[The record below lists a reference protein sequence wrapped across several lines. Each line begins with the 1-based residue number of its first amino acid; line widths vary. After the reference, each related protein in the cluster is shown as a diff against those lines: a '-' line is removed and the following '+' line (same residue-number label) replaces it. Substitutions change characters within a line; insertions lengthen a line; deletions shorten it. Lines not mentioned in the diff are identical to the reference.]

1 MIGNPAMFIDS
12 CFLSR
17 PLILILLFAA
27 SMHSQT
33 KPPNSSPDFS
43 EVRKLIQ
50 TEMAARKIPSIS
62 VAVARRGEIIW
73 EEAFGF
79 ADKEKGIRADKETMY
94 YTASVTKT
102 FTATALAVLAE
113 HKQIDL
119 DHPINDYLG
128 PMQVHSPLWDSK
140 EATVRMAAQH
150 MSGLTTFARNCW
162 ADQSDCRIS
171 AEETIKRYGV
181 LFWRPGD
188 HFDYSNLGY
197 GILGEVIHHA
207 SGKSYADYMRDEI
220 FRPLGMTRTSVD
232 VGPGFEKY
240 AAVHYSS
247 AFGRRPTAY
256 SASPAASSIY
266 CSAHDLALFG
276 MFHLREGSKALLSDK
291 SILMMQNST
300 VSTGG
305 RSRYGMGWW
314 VHEDLNGYR
323 GVLGQGG
330 TDDGMAFLRLIPSE
344 EIVVVMLTNSGDEFP
359 PKVVDEILA
368 TLLPSFALKRAS
380 AAAVAA
386 QQPPPA
392 PPSSTLT
399 GEWTGFVR
407 TYLGAVPLTLS
418 ISASGDVQGK
428 LRSAHGSFVQASTV
442 RRFAFT
448 DRGLTGRLTGDF
460 NLGTD
465 DDVATMPYDLDVE
478 LYLNDALTHSGGK
491 GPMLYGSVTTRPRP
505 EARHGALLS
514 YWVELRKRP

>member
-1 MIGNPAMFIDS
+1 MFIHS
-12 CFLSR
+12 CYLSR
-17 PLILILLFAA
+17 TLIFILLFAP
-27 SMHSQT
+27 SLYSQT
-33 KPPNSSPDFS
+33 KPSNSTPDFS

-79 ADKEKGIRADKETMY
+79 ADKENGIRANKETMY

-113 HKQIDL
+113 RKQIDL
-119 DHPINDYLG
+119 DRPINDYLR
-128 PMQVHSPLWDSK
+128 PMRVHSPLWNSK
-140 EATVRMAAQH
+140 EATVRMLAQH

-162 ADQSDCRIS
+162 ADQPDCRIS
-171 AEETIKRYGV
+171 ADETIKRYGI

-197 GILGEVIHHA
+197 GILGQAIQHA

-220 FRPLGMTRTSVD
+220 FRPLGMTRASVD

-276 MFHLREGSKALLSDK
+276 MFHLRSGNHPSVNERLLSDK
-291 SILMMQNST
+291 SVLMMQNST

-368 TLLPSFALKRAS
+368 TLLPSYALKRAT
-380 AAAVAA
+380 AAATTP

-392 PPSSTLT
+392 APSSTLT

-407 TYLGAVPLTLS
+407 THLGSVPLTLS
-418 ISASGDVQGK
+418 ISALGDVQAK
-428 LRSAHGSFVQASTV
+428 LGSNQGGFVQGAPV

-460 NLGTD
+460 SLGTND
-465 DDVATMPYDLDVE
+465 DAATRPYDLDVE
-478 LYLNDALTHSGGK
+478 LYINDAGTHGGGK
-491 GPMLYGSVTTRPRP
+491 GQMLYGAVTIRPRP
-505 EARHGALLS
+505 EAHHGALLS
-514 YWVELRKRP
+514 YWVELRKTP